1 MVEEETLGRGSKG
14 GGKEE
19 LGEEEWISLNI
30 LSLRKTKIWQ
40 DYSTS
45 LELKRGEERGFFVLL
60 NEGDESLY
68 SSGGEN
74 MNGIPFN
81 ES

>member
-1 MVEEETLGRGSKG
+1 MVEKETLGRGSKG

-30 LSLRKTKIWQ
+30 LSLRKIKIWQ

-68 SSGGEN
+68 NSGGEN